1 MQHGNCFRT
10 TEASST
16 KLCCVTTYS
25 LAMDY
30 HRPVLGVRVVVHH
43 IPHPPAELEEGV
55 GEGVRVARP
64 LRVVEQDHLPDDA
77 VLSGRTIVYLD
88 HMTYFSRID

>member
-1 MQHGNCFRT
+1 
-10 TEASST
+10 
-16 KLCCVTTYS
+16 
-25 LAMDY
+25 MDY

-64 LRVVEQDHLPDDA
+64 LRVVEQDYLPDDA
-77 VLSGRTIVYLD
+77 VLRERTVI
-88 HMTYFSRID
+88 